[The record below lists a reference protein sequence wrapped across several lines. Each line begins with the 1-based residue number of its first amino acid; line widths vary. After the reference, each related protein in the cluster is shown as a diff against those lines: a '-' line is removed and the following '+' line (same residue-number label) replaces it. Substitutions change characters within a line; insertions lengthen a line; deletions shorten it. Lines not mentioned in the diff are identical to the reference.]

1 MIININCEVALTDGA
16 TITGLQT
23 PSQADEA
30 VPKSYVDDQLG
41 YRLSDIQSMNT
52 QSAVK
57 MQVLRHG
64 CNMYIKIYQTD
75 SVLWDHVSAT
85 SSVNSEFLSS
95 NSALAMVYNYITE
108 HRRATDPIPEEL
120 YLNGIYPAY
129 VNGNQATISMVNIN
143 LLVLYQTLNTQVVIY
158 NPDGYQFMNNIEYV
172 IIPVGPTS
180 FWNY

>member
-1 MIININCEVALTDGA
+1 MIIHINSDVTLTDGA

-30 VPKSYVDDQLG
+30 VPKSYVDNQLG
-41 YRLSDIQSMNT
+41 YRLSDIQSMNN

-57 MQVLRHG
+57 MQVLRQG
-64 CNMYIKIYQTD
+64 AEMYIKIWQTGA
-75 SVLWDHVSAT
+75 VVWDHASAS

-158 NPDGYQFMNNIEYV
+158 NPDSYQFMNNIECV